1 MPYASVND
9 KKGMVLTMSDE
20 DLVQMVLGRRD
31 INKILDVNLHEV

>member
-9 KKGMVLTMSDE
+9 RKVMVLTMSDE